1 MSHVVVKR
9 EFEELIDTWAAVS
22 QVGTG
27 FTFTEGPIWHP
38 VDHYLLFSDMPADV
52 RRRWDQRGGVRE
64 VKRPSNKCNGMTY
77 DQDMNLIVCE
87 HATSSLVR
95 ERTDGQREVL
105 ASHFEGYEL
114 NSPNDVVVKSDGSI
128 YFSDPWYGR
137 MPVYG
142 VERPRQLGFQGVYRV
157 PPGGGEPVLEVDRHM
172 FDQPNGLCFSPDE
185 HRLYV
190 NDTVQA
196 LIRVFDVSTYGSLLN
211 CRVFA
216 SGIVSEREPGLPD
229 GMKCDSRGNVW
240 CTGPGGVWVYM
251 PSGEL
256 IGKVRVPEMVANLAW
271 GGPDFQTLYMCAT
284 HSVYSVKTKVGPR
297 LEPYMRARNGG
308 TTANSRSAG
317 FDAPYV
323 PPVHSP
329 APAQASPPTQSEA
342 LLKKLERLDPNRC
355 ALIIQDMQNDVVMDG
370 GAFAS
375 SGSPA
380 HCKQQNAI
388 ANAMRLAEV
397 CRRRGVMVIHVWFI
411 VEPGAPGVTL
421 NAPLFE
427 GLVESKAMVRGTWG
441 AAPVG
446 GLEAKPG
453 DHVVEKMRMSAWEGS
468 SLETVLKSG
477 RRDFIIVTG
486 AWTNMSIEHTAR
498 TGADKGYVMIV
509 PEDCCSTMNADWHR
523 ASINYALQNVSAVT
537 KADDVIAA
545 LA

>member
-1 MSHVVVKR
+1 MRSRKPRPRPSGRGLGYPGSSPAVLASAAEPRRRRYQSKGSEHMSHLVVKR
-9 EFEELIDTWAAVS
+9 AFEELIDSWAAVG

-38 VDHYLLFSDMPADV
+38 VEHYLLFSDMPADV

-77 DQDMNLIVCE
+77 DEELNLIVCE

-95 ERTDGQREVL
+95 ERSDGQREVI

-157 PPGGGEPVLEVDRHM
+157 PPGGGAPELMVERHM

-196 LIRVFDVSTYGSLLN
+196 LIRVFDLSTYGSLMN
-211 CRVFA
+211 GRVFA
-216 SGIVSEREPGLPD
+216 SGLASEREPGLPD

-240 CTGPGGVWVYM
+240 CTGPGGVWVYA
-251 PSGEL
+251 PSGGL
-256 IGKVRVPEMVANLAW
+256 IGKVRVPELVANLAW
-271 GGPDFQTLYMCAT
+271 GGPDFHTLFMCAT

-297 LEPYMRARNGG
+297 LEPYMRP
-308 TTANSRSAG
+308 RSA
-317 FDAPYV
+317 
-323 PPVHSP
+323 PPPARTGALEATSP
-329 APAQASPPTQSEA
+329 PQPSPAQAPPPPPPQTASA
-342 LLKKLERLDPNRC
+342 LKSLSRLDPSRC
-355 ALIIQDMQNDVVMDG
+355 ALIIQDMQNDVVMEG

-380 HCKQQNAI
+380 HCQQQNAI
-388 ANAMRLAEV
+388 ANAMRLAEA
-397 CRRRGVMVIHVWFI
+397 CRRRGVMVIHVWFV

-427 GLVESKAMVRGTWG
+427 GL
-441 AAPVG
+441 
-446 GLEAKPG
+446 
-453 DHVVEKMRMSAWEGS
+453 
-468 SLETVLKSG
+468 
-477 RRDFIIVTG
+477 
-486 AWTNMSIEHTAR
+486 
-498 TGADKGYVMIV
+498 
-509 PEDCCSTMNADWHR
+509 
-523 ASINYALQNVSAVT
+523 
-537 KADDVIAA
+537 
-545 LA
+545 

>member
-1 MSHVVVKR
+1 
-9 EFEELIDTWAAVS
+9 
-22 QVGTG
+22 
-27 FTFTEGPIWHP
+27 
-38 VDHYLLFSDMPADV
+38 
-52 RRRWDQRGGVRE
+52 
-64 VKRPSNKCNGMTY
+64 
-77 DQDMNLIVCE
+77 
-87 HATSSLVR
+87 
-95 ERTDGQREVL
+95 
-105 ASHFEGYEL
+105 
-114 NSPNDVVVKSDGSI
+114 
-128 YFSDPWYGR
+128 
-137 MPVYG
+137 
-142 VERPRQLGFQGVYRV
+142 
-157 PPGGGEPVLEVDRHM
+157 M

-211 CRVFA
+211 GRVFA

-240 CTGPGGVWVYM
+240 CTGPGGVWVYA

-308 TTANSRSAG
+308 ATANSRSAG

-323 PPVHSP
+323 PPVHAP
-329 APAQASPPTQSEA
+329 APAQASPPAQSET

-388 ANAMRLAEV
+388 ANAMRLAEA

-477 RRDFIIVTG
+477 RRDFVIVTG

>member
-9 EFEELIDTWAAVS
+9 EFEELIDSWAAVG

-38 VDHYLLFSDMPADV
+38 VEHYLLFSDMPADV

-77 DQDMNLIVCE
+77 DEQLNLIVCE

-95 ERTDGQREVL
+95 ERPGGQRDVL
-105 ASHFEGYEL
+105 ASHFDGYEL

-142 VERPRQLGFQGVYRV
+142 VERPRELGFQGVYRV
-157 PPGGGEPVLEVDRHM
+157 PAGGGPPELLVERYM
-172 FDQPNGLCFSPDE
+172 FDQPNGLCFSPNE
-185 HRLYV
+185 QHLYI

-196 LIRVFDVSTYGSLLN
+196 LIRVFDVTTYGSLMN
-211 CRVFA
+211 GRVFA
-216 SGIVSEREPGLPD
+216 SGLASDREPGLPD
-229 GMKCDSRGNVW
+229 GMKCDSRGNIW
-240 CTGPGGVWVYM
+240 CTAPGGVWVFA

-271 GGPDFQTLYMCAT
+271 GGPDFRTLFLCAT

-297 LEPYMRARNGG
+297 LEPYMRPRASD
-308 TTANSRSAG
+308 TPTPSSHQ
-317 FDAPYV
+317 APV
-323 PPVHSP
+323 TPLPSPP
-329 APAQASPPTQSEA
+329 APAVAATPPQPATT
-342 LLKKLERLDPNRC
+342 LKSLGRLDPSRC
-355 ALIIQDMQNDVVMDG
+355 ALIIQDMQNDVVMEG

-388 ANAMRLAEV
+388 ANAMRLADA
-397 CRRRGVMVIHVWFI
+397 CRKRGVMVIHVWFV

-441 AAPVG
+441 AAPVT

-453 DHVVEKMRMSAWEGS
+453 DQVVEKIRMSAWEGS
-468 SLETVLKSG
+468 KLETVLKSE
-477 RRDFIIVTG
+477 RRDIVIVTG

-498 TGADKGYVMIV
+498 TGADKGYLMIV

-523 ASINYALQNVSAVT
+523 ASINYALQNVSAVS

-545 LA
+545 LG

>member
-38 VDHYLLFSDMPADV
+38 VEHYLLFSDMPADV

-77 DQDMNLIVCE
+77 DKDLNLIVCE

-95 ERTDGQREVL
+95 ERPDGSRDVI
-105 ASHFEGYEL
+105 ASHFDGYEL

-157 PPGGGEPVLEVDRHM
+157 PPDGGAPVLEVDRHM

-211 CRVFA
+211 GRVFA
-216 SGIVSEREPGLPD
+216 SGIVSEREPGVPD

-240 CTGPGGVWVYM
+240 VTAPGGVWVYA

-256 IGKVRVPEMVANLAW
+256 IGKVRVPELVANLAW
-271 GGPDFQTLYMCAT
+271 GGPDLRTLYMCAT
-284 HSVYSVKTKVGPR
+284 HSVYAVKTKVGPS
-297 LEPYMRARNGG
+297 LEPYMRARIGSAAS
-308 TTANSRSAG
+308 TSRPAG
-317 FDAPYV
+317 FDTPYV
-323 PPVHSP
+323 APSP
-329 APAQASPPTQSEA
+329 APAPPPQQPA
-342 LLKKLERLDPNRC
+342 PMLKSLDRLDPNRC

-388 ANAMRLAEV
+388 PNAMRLAEA

-468 SLETVLKSG
+468 SLETVLKSS
-477 RRDFIIVTG
+477 RRDFVIVAG

-545 LA
+545 LG